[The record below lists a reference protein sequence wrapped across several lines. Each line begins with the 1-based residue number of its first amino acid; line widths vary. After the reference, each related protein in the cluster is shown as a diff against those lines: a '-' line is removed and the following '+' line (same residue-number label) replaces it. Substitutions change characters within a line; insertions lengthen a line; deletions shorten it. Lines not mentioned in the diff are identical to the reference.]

1 MRKVSRKEFSDAIKD
16 LPTKVRTDVVAPGP
30 GVAGMIEYWTFSKGE
45 PDRLLGIL
53 VNMHGVTLRYLAT
66 AAEPH

>member
-1 MRKVSRKEFSDAIKD
+1 MRKVSRKEFSDAIRD
-16 LPTKVRTDVVAPGP
+16 LPTKVRTEEVAQ
-30 GVAGMIEYWTFSKGE
+30 GVIEYRTFSKGE